1 MIRPRFGLLT
11 LILNL
16 KVNIRASKLS
26 KSIIWP
32 KNKFETE
39 IQWKRYIYN
48 MIRLDNKIKDC
59 KNRKVDEK

>member
-1 MIRPRFGLLT
+1 M
-11 LILNL
+11 ILNL

-32 KNKFETE
+32 KNKFATE